1 MTYPVRYGWPEF
13 DVSATA
19 GWVRAAGADICALR
33 RSAPTPS
40 RQVPTG
46 PQRLSDGKIG
56 PPCYSFGVDKRAD
69 IQKLVDLVARLRGED
84 GCPWDREQTRETLK
98 PMLIEEA
105 YEVLDAL
112 DGTSPEE
119 LKEELGD
126 LLFQVV
132 FHAQIAQEK
141 GEFRLADI
149 IDRLH
154 EKMVRR
160 HPHVFGG
167 ADLRTA
173 DDVLRNWED
182 IKAAEKGTSSSSRPD
197 SGKSLLDGI
206 PSRLPALHQAY
217 QMTAKASRVGF
228 DWPSLEAILEKLKEE
243 AAEVME
249 AQEAKNQARLI
260 DEAGDLLFVA
270 VNVARF
276 LGADPET
283 ALRRSNRKFERRFRY
298 VETEIKRQGR
308 ELKDASLAEMDAL
321 WEEAKKLELD
331 SAPETP
337 PSPSAD
343 RG

>member
-1 MTYPVRYGWPEF
+1 MN
-13 DVSATA
+13 S
-19 GWVRAAGADICALR
+19 
-33 RSAPTPS
+33 
-40 RQVPTG
+40 
-46 PQRLSDGKIG
+46 K
-56 PPCYSFGVDKRAD
+56 AD
-69 IQKLVDLVARLRGED
+69 IQKLVDLVARLRGEN

-112 DGTSPEE
+112 DGASPAE

-182 IKAAEKGTSSSSRPD
+182 IKAAERGTSSASSPD

-228 DWPSLEAILEKLKEE
+228 DWPDLGAILVKLKEE
-243 AAEVME
+243 AAETLE
-249 AQEAKNQARLI
+249 AHAAKDQSRLV

-276 LGADPET
+276 LGVDPET
-283 ALRRSNRKFERRFRY
+283 ALRHSNRKFERRFRY
-298 VETEIKRQGR
+298 LEAKIKGQGR
-308 ELKDASLAEMDAL
+308 ELKEASLAEMDAL
-321 WEEAKKLELD
+321 WDEAKKLESD
-331 SAPETP
+331 SAPEDD
-337 PSPSAD
+337 PSPPGTPRA
-343 RG
+343 

>member
-1 MTYPVRYGWPEF
+1 MN
-13 DVSATA
+13 S
-19 GWVRAAGADICALR
+19 
-33 RSAPTPS
+33 
-40 RQVPTG
+40 
-46 PQRLSDGKIG
+46 K
-56 PPCYSFGVDKRAD
+56 AD
-69 IQKLVDLVARLRGED
+69 IQKLVDLVARLRGEN

-112 DGTSPEE
+112 DGASPAE

-182 IKAAEKGTSSSSRPD
+182 IKAAERGTSSASSPD

-228 DWPSLEAILEKLKEE
+228 DWPDLGAILVKLKEE
-243 AAEVME
+243 AAETLE
-249 AQEAKNQARLI
+249 AHAAKDQSRLV

-276 LGADPET
+276 LGVDPET
-283 ALRRSNRKFERRFRY
+283 ALRHSNRKFERRFRY
-298 VETEIKRQGR
+298 VEAKIKGQGR
-308 ELKDASLAEMDAL
+308 ELKEASLVEMDAL
-321 WEEAKKLELD
+321 WDEAKKLESD
-331 SAPETP
+331 SAPEDD
-337 PSPSAD
+337 PSPPGTPRA
-343 RG
+343 

>member
-1 MTYPVRYGWPEF
+1 MN
-13 DVSATA
+13 S
-19 GWVRAAGADICALR
+19 
-33 RSAPTPS
+33 
-40 RQVPTG
+40 
-46 PQRLSDGKIG
+46 K
-56 PPCYSFGVDKRAD
+56 AD
-69 IQKLVDLVARLRGED
+69 IQKLVDLVARLRGEN

-112 DGTSPEE
+112 DGASPAE

-182 IKAAEKGTSSSSRPD
+182 IKAAERGTSSASSPD

-228 DWPSLEAILEKLKEE
+228 DWPDLGAILVKLKEE
-243 AAEVME
+243 AAETLE
-249 AQEAKNQARLI
+249 AHAAKDQSRLV

-276 LGADPET
+276 LGVDPET
-283 ALRRSNRKFERRFRY
+283 ALRHSNRKFERRFRY
-298 VETEIKRQGR
+298 LEAKIKGQGR
-308 ELKDASLAEMDAL
+308 ELKEASLAEMDAL
-321 WEEAKKLELD
+321 WDEAKKLEPD
-331 SAPETP
+331 SAPEDD
-337 PSPSAD
+337 PSPPGTPRA
-343 RG
+343 